1 MKTVLVAAMSVGALL
16 AATGDADAYTKYRA
30 YGYAY
35 SPYYSSNAELKARK
49 ARNEWAY
56 NHGQYW
62 EHDSNA
68 LRVGSRAWI
77 EQKDREGG
85 FGRH

>member
-1 MKTVLVAAMSVGALL
+1 MRAVLIAAICIGAFLS
-16 AATGDADAYTKYRA
+16 AASAADASTKYRTYRHA
-30 YGYAY
+30 YYAY
-35 SPYYSSNAELKARK
+35 RSSSAELEARK

-68 LRVGSRAWI
+68 LRVGSRAWF
-77 EQKDREGG
+77 EQKEREGG
-85 FGRH
+85 NRR